1 MNANIFENN
10 EDVLSSEHTKD
21 DPTIFEDFQNPLQSS
36 IAIAYF
42 LWKNGKEVKLDRI
55 FTSGESHA
63 KFLATIQE

>member
-42 LWKNGKEVKLDRI
+42 LWKNGK
-55 FTSGESHA
+55 
-63 KFLATIQE
+63 